1 MLLMSFLAKSGNP
14 VIFNVIL
21 ANLIAR
27 SSLFKCFLD
36 PVVKP
41 RDVTTECVFRS
52 TQQCSAGMT

>member
-21 ANLIAR
+21 ANLIAG

-36 PVVKP
+36 PVIKP
-41 RDVTTECVFRS
+41 RDDTECVFRS
-52 TQQCSAGMT
+52 TQQCPAGMT